1 MIAYFPPIHLLLL
14 ASILYGL
21 ASVLRFSCYI
31 GLLDRPL
38 FVAAIWGFCTGD
50 WVLAI
55 PLGIFFELFF
65 MDLLGAGTYIPPSG
79 VFSLLL
85 CLFLAESFALNPQT
99 VPVLLIMATLPLAAL
114 GARLEQWF
122 RQRRVKL
129 HNFFVEDGQM
139 ERPVS
144 LLSITAAVSELWA
157 GQVLLFVLV
166 SLGLFWVGQAAL
178 AALDFLSLSLYL
190 NPASTWPVTW
200 PLLWLVGA
208 LGGIL
213 SLRVKK
219 AFIAFALTFALLS
232 MFLLKI

>member
-1 MIAYFPPIHLLLL
+1 MIACFPPFHLLLL
-14 ASILYGL
+14 AAILYGL

-38 FVAAIWGFCTGD
+38 FVAGLWGFCTGD
-50 WVLAI
+50 WALAI

-85 CLFLAESFALNPQT
+85 CLFLADSFALNPQA
-99 VPVLLIMATLPLAAL
+99 VPILLVMVTLPLAGL

-129 HNFFVEDGQM
+129 HNFFVEDEQM

-144 LLSITAAVSELWA
+144 LLSIVASVSELWA
-157 GQVLLFVLV
+157 GQVLLFVLTG
-166 SLGLFWVGQAAL
+166 LGLFWLGQGLL
-178 AALDFLSLSLYL
+178 AACNFFSLPFSLHS
-190 NPASTWPVTW
+190 ASAWPVTW

-208 LGGIL
+208 LGGVL
-213 SLRVKK
+213 CLRVKN
-219 AFIAFALTFALLS
+219 AFISFALTFALLTI
-232 MFLLKI
+232 LLLQV

>member
-1 MIAYFPPIHLLLL
+1 MIAYFPPFHLLLL
-14 ASILYGL
+14 AAILYGL

-31 GLLDRPL
+31 ALLDRPL
-38 FVAAIWGFCTGD
+38 FVAGIWGVCTGD
-50 WVLAI
+50 WALAVS
-55 PLGIFFELFF
+55 LGIFFELFF

-85 CLFLAESFALNPQT
+85 CLLLADSFALSPQA
-99 VPVLLIMATLPLAAL
+99 VPVLPVVATLPLAGL

-144 LLSITAAVSELWA
+144 LLSIIASISELWV

-178 AALDFLSLSLYL
+178 AVFNFLSLPSYL
-190 NPASTWPVTW
+190 SSASAWPVSW
-200 PLLWLVGA
+200 PVFWLVGA
-208 LGGIL
+208 LGGVL

-219 AFIAFALTFALLS
+219 AFVSFGLTFALLS
-232 MFLLKI
+232 VLLLQT